1 MRRPVAAGVCLVL
14 LLALAF
20 RAPILAAAGRLLV
33 VANPVASADVIVVS
47 IDAREAGV
55 LEAAD
60 LFHRGVAPI
69 VAVFNDPPDEVDREF
84 IRRGVPYHDQA
95 ALSIGELDALGVT
108 HVVRIP
114 RAVAGTEEEGQ
125 VLPGWL
131 EQRRFRSVVLV
142 TTCDHSRRV
151 GRVLRR
157 ALKGQP
163 VTLIVHSSR
172 YSKFDPDHWWQTRG
186 NLRTGIIELQKLFL
200 DIVLHPIS

>member
-1 MRRPVAAGVCLVL
+1 MRRLAAVGACLVL

-33 VANPVASADVIVVS
+33 VANPVASADVIVVA

-60 LFHRGVAPI
+60 LFHRGVAPQ
-69 VAVFNDPPDEVDREF
+69 VAVFAEPPDEVDREF
-84 IRRGVPYHDQA
+84 IRRGVPYFDA
-95 ALSIGELDALGVT
+95 AAWSIEQLGALGVT

-114 RAVAGTEEEGQ
+114 VEVAGTEDEGQ

-131 EQRRFRSVVLV
+131 KQRRFRSVVLV
-142 TTCDHSRRV
+142 TSSDHSRRV

-157 ALKGQP
+157 ALNGQP
-163 VTLIVHSSR
+163 VTLIVHPSR
-172 YSKFDPDHWWQTRG
+172 YSKFDPERWWQTRG
-186 NLRTGIIELQKLFL
+186 NLRTGIIELQKLVI
-200 DIVLHPIS
+200 DVVLHPIS